1 MKTITLGIAESRIAQ
16 SPDKLVTL
24 GLGSCVGLVIYD
36 PVSKISGMIHI
47 MLPTAPKGTVVTNKY
62 KYADTGIIELI
73 HQLTAQGAPRSRLV
87 AKAAGGA
94 HMFNAS
100 YNNDVIN
107 VGQKN
112 VEMCYKVLKESSIA
126 LIAED
131 IGGSSGRSI
140 EFCCE
145 TSKLEVRTVS
155 PRSIRVI

>member
-1 MKTITLGIAESRIAQ
+1 MNIITLGIAELRVAQ

-47 MLPTAPKGTVVTNKY
+47 MLPTAPKGTVVTNKN
-62 KYADTGIIELI
+62 KFADTGIIELI
-73 HQLTAQGAPRSRLV
+73 RLLVAQGASRRRLV

-94 HMFNAS
+94 HMFNAL

-107 VGQKN
+107 VGQRN
-112 VEMCYKVLKESSIA
+112 VEMCQKMLKENSIS
-126 LIAED
+126 IVAED
-131 IGGSSGRSI
+131 TGGCSGRSI

-145 TSKLEVRTVS
+145 NSKLEVRTVS
-155 PRSIRVI
+155 PRNIRVI